1 MLITVVLP
9 VYGRAGLLAEAWQS
23 LKSQSDPEWQLLIA
37 DDGSDDY
44 TANWIESEPAKDC
57 RTNWIRRK
65 HNIGLF
71 ANLNAALDT
80 LPIHSWVL
88 LLCSDD
94 RLLPDAISNIK
105 NLQRE
110 WPGVSWILSTHLSID
125 NSGKPT
131 AATSVKDHNCFSLNT
146 RTIAASEF
154 IPLLLQHGSIN
165 GNLTGM
171 AFSMQLWR
179 DAGEFRSDW
188 CHAADWEWLIRAV
201 EQAPVLLSRAS
212 IAEVRSHGSQ
222 LSNKNRFSGDELR
235 EVSAVQLA
243 LINHPL
249 LRAEPQRFSWA
260 AHRMQ
265 FQLWNL
271 IKQIIN
277 FHWHGVGPGLIEIQ
291 RTVGL
296 LPCFIA
302 LLAFLP
308 KRISGRLFSP

>member
-9 VYGRAGLLAEAWQS
+9 VYGRADLLAEAWQS
-23 LKSQSDPEWQLLIA
+23 LKLQSDPEWQLLIA

-71 ANLNAALDT
+71 ANLNAALDP

-105 NLQRE
+105 NLQRD

-131 AATSVKDHNCFSLNT
+131 AATSVKDHNCFSLNS

-201 EQAPVLLSRAS
+201 EQAPVLLSRAP

-235 EVSAVQLA
+235 EVAAVQLA

-249 LRAEPQRFSWA
+249 LRAEPQRLSWA

-271 IKQIIN
+271 IKQVIN

>member
-9 VYGRAGLLAEAWQS
+9 VYGRADLLAEAWQS
-23 LKSQSDPEWQLLIA
+23 LKLQSDPEWQLLIA

-110 WPGVSWILSTHLSID
+110 WPGASWILSTHLSID

-212 IAEVRSHGSQ
+212 IAEVRSHGLQ

-235 EVSAVQLA
+235 EVAAVQLA

-271 IKQIIN
+271 IKQVIN

>member
-9 VYGRAGLLAEAWQS
+9 VYGRADLLAEAWQS
-23 LKSQSDPEWQLLIA
+23 LKLQSDPEWQLLIA

-105 NLQRE
+105 NLQLD

-131 AATSVKDHNCFSLNT
+131 AATSVKDHNCFSLNSC
-146 RTIAASEF
+146 TIAASEF

-201 EQAPVLLSRAS
+201 EQAPVLLSRAP

-235 EVSAVQLA
+235 EVAAVQLA

-249 LRAEPQRFSWA
+249 LRAEPQRLSWA

-271 IKQIIN
+271 IKQVIN

>member
-9 VYGRAGLLAEAWQS
+9 VYGRADLLAEAWQS

-179 DAGEFRSDW
+179 DAGEFRADW

-296 LPCFIA
+296 WPCFIA

>member
-1 MLITVVLP
+1 MIVTVVLP
-9 VYGRAGLLAEAWQS
+9 VYGRADLLAEAWQS
-23 LKSQSDPEWQLLIA
+23 LKLQSDPEWQLLIA

-94 RLLPDAISNIK
+94 RLLPDAVSNIK
-105 NLQRE
+105 NLQRD
-110 WPGVSWILSTHLSID
+110 WPGVSWILSTHFSID
-125 NSGKPT
+125 NSGKT
-131 AATSVKDHNCFSLNT
+131 ITATSVKDHNCFSLNT

-201 EQAPVLLSRAS
+201 EQAPVLLSRVP

-235 EVSAVQLA
+235 EVAAVQLA

-260 AHRMQ
+260 AYRMQ

-271 IKQIIN
+271 IKQVIN

-296 LPCFIA
+296 LPCFFA

>member
-1 MLITVVLP
+1 MLVTVVLP
-9 VYGRAGLLAEAWQS
+9 VYGRADLLAEAWQS
-23 LKSQSDPEWQLLIA
+23 LKLQSDPEWQLLIA

-94 RLLPDAISNIK
+94 RLLPDAVSNIK
-105 NLQRE
+105 NLQRD

-125 NSGKPT
+125 NSGKAI
-131 AATSVKDHNCFSLNT
+131 AATSITDHNCFSLNT

-179 DAGEFRSDW
+179 DAGAFRSDW

-201 EQAPVLLSRAS
+201 EQDPVLLSRVP

-222 LSNKNRFSGDELR
+222 LSNKNRFSGDELH
-235 EVSAVQLA
+235 EVAAVQLA

-271 IKQIIN
+271 IKQVIN

>member
-9 VYGRAGLLAEAWQS
+9 VYGRADLLAEAWKS
-23 LKSQSDPEWQLLIA
+23 LKLQSDPEWQLLIA

-65 HNIGLF
+65 NNIGLF

-80 LPIHSWVL
+80 LPINSWVL

-94 RLLPDAISNIK
+94 RLLPDAVSNIK
-105 NLQRE
+105 NFQRD
-110 WPGVSWILSTHLSID
+110 WPGVSWILSTHLSIN
-125 NSGKPT
+125 NSGKQI
-131 AATSVKDHNCFSLNT
+131 AATSIKDHNCFSLKS

-171 AFSMQLWR
+171 AFSMNLWR

-201 EQAPVLLSRAS
+201 EQAPVLLSRS
-212 IAEVRSHGSQ
+212 PIAEVRSHGAQ

-235 EVSAVQLA
+235 EVAAVQLI

-260 AHRMQ
+260 AYRMQ

-271 IKQIIN
+271 IKQVIN

-296 LPCFIA
+296 FPCFLA

>member
-9 VYGRAGLLAEAWQS
+9 VYGRADLLAEAWQS
-23 LKSQSDPEWQLLIA
+23 LKLQSDPEWQLLIA

-94 RLLPDAISNIK
+94 RLLPDAILNIK
-105 NLQRE
+105 NLLRD
-110 WPGVSWILSTHLSID
+110 WPEVSWILSTHLSID

-131 AATSVKDHNCFSLNT
+131 AATSFKDHNCFSLNS

-171 AFSMQLWR
+171 AFSMHLWR

-201 EQAPVLLSRAS
+201 EQAPVLLSRAP

-222 LSNKNRFSGDELR
+222 LSNKNRFSGDELH
-235 EVSAVQLA
+235 EVAAVQLA

-277 FHWHGVGPGLIEIQ
+277 FHWHGVGPGLIKIQ

>member
-9 VYGRAGLLAEAWQS
+9 VYGRADLLAEAWQS
-23 LKSQSDPEWQLLIA
+23 LKLQSDPEWQLLIA

-105 NLQRE
+105 NLQLD

-125 NSGKPT
+125 NSGKAI
-131 AATSVKDHNCFSLNT
+131 AATSVRDHNCFSLNS

-179 DAGEFRSDW
+179 DAGAFRSDW

-201 EQAPVLLSRAS
+201 EQAPVLLSRVP

-235 EVSAVQLA
+235 EVAAVQLA

-249 LRAEPQRFSWA
+249 LRAEPQRLSWA